1 MKRDIKVGNTHMI
14 YGLKDSLCGVNFQYS
29 TYTYIYTLHIHIR
42 ICNQGS
48 VGNCCVIR
56 VRF

>member
-29 TYTYIYTLHIHIR
+29 GGTYVHVR